1 MLGGLITYGA
11 KRFFA
16 DSWNIMD
23 TVVVGS
29 GWLDLAGLKTGV
41 GMLRM
46 VRVFRPL
53 RTLTKVESMRLVV
66 QALVSSIPGLA
77 NVLLLAAFMIFIFAL
92 FGLKLW
98 IGVLSGRCFSP
109 SVAVTAALLAGET
122 APDTALL
129 SGQAARAAQAA
140 ADLANLG
147 SSDPVAWPGSHHYCC
162 ADVARCGNETCSV
175 AGEQCVEFGNPE
187 NGNQSFDNIGTALL
201 VVFQAMT
208 AEGWSEIM
216 DHLMDSQ
223 DGVITGVYFTC
234 LMILG
239 GLFVTNYLLAECC
252 VVFGQ
257 HMDNLKLANADEEA
271 MEEKRKEQA
280 ERDAARAISFMS
292 PAMAASLAANQ
303 SLAPGASSD
312 VSAAAGD
319 ADEQEEELLIPAA
332 AAGPGATRGRSES
345 VKAQMNGTGADMQKP
360 DPAAPDSVAKRKEQ
374 GGEGEEDDQYDDSNS
389 PASTRHCGK
398 ISWLIWCLL
407 PGPGWCVCF
416 CPVDRHAIEEG
427 DNGSV
432 EGRQLWWFKRAQL
445 RVARFVESARVDSFL
460 TTCIS
465 VNFVL
470 LALDHHGQPEWWT
483 STLEWCNY
491 ALTGIFSVELVIK
504 VFGFGPLGYFGDP
517 MNWLDAVCVVTSL
530 MEVLFQSGG
539 GVSALRVLRLM
550 RILRSMKMIKDGSAL
565 KQMIETAIASMKA
578 VVNFGVLLLLLI
590 YIFTLLGMNLFGGEL
605 FEDDGITV
613 PRANF
618 DTFIAAFLAVFQ
630 VSTRENWHKLLYSAM
645 SGSSS
650 GAAIAY
656 FVTLL
661 VMTNYILLALFMG
674 TLLQNFQKHFSDV
687 KGAKVGLPSILPLV
701 NVARQK
707 FLALRASEKRSTAD
721 IMAMMAAEAEQ
732 RRQREVDTH
741 SLWLFSRSGKVR
753 RFAIATMA
761 SPWFER
767 SVLFAIGVSST
778 LLAVEHPN
786 DLPGTTK
793 ATILKVL
800 DVVFTAFFVGEMSIK
815 IIALG
820 FVDGEEAYTKSTWNL
835 LDGTV
840 VIISI
845 LTLLPGD
852 GGSIKFLR
860 VLRTVRALRPLQAV
874 NKWPG
879 LRTVVQSLA
888 NSVPSIMIVNTL
900 AFFFVTVFGIL
911 FVQLFGGALY
921 YCTDETVHPMLACTG
936 TYVTDD
942 GSIGKRLW
950 LNQRRNFDNIIE
962 ALLVM
967 FELLTL
973 EEWDGVMHSVVD
985 ATDKFHGPLRDN
997 SLGFGFAFIFYII
1010 AGSFFIL
1017 NLFVGVIVSAYNEA
1031 KAEAEHGTG
1040 MSATQE
1046 KRRTD
1051 GIKGTH
1057 AAALDKYL
1065 KLSSE
1070 TVSKWQLPFL
1080 KIIMHPKFE
1089 WVVLIAILSN
1099 VGFMCLEHVG
1109 QSAQMQSVSET
1120 ANEAFAWLFLGE
1132 MIFKVLAL
1140 GPIKYWRP
1148 NWNKFDGFIVT
1159 ISMVELAWKKVAG
1172 GELPLDPTV
1181 IRLFRIFRVARFV
1194 RMAEKAKGIK
1204 NLIQTFLETLPYL
1217 VNVAALLSIF
1227 LFIYA
1232 VVGVA
1237 LFTNVK
1243 HQSTITEYMNFGD
1256 FASAITLLVRIST
1269 GEGWAG
1275 AMRDCQV
1282 TPPFCGFDEDTGYDN
1297 CGDVLLAPLYFVT
1310 YMLVCCYVSLNV
1322 IVAVILF
1329 TFFDLEGNPNDKSLG
1344 DSDVAVFLSSM
1355 AAMRRETTRAD
1366 LNTFASSDSAAGD
1379 ENGPEPAKPT
1389 IPTAEAF
1396 AGDEMNG
1403 LAIEGKDGLPV
1414 LHASKVPELL
1424 LRIKDPLGCPTDFHL
1439 TELRPKLD
1447 RWMRKEL
1454 PKGDWDPSNV
1464 ERWKTV
1470 EIGAAELLRFLV
1482 VYNFDVDVAP
1492 KAQQKKNLWNNVGK
1506 VSVLQDQPD
1515 QEQGQNGLGGSDGA
1529 PPVSAASAWTTS
1541 DSATGSGIV
1550 PLMDAGED
1558 IIKEN
1563 EKAEAKLQRQ
1573 HEEEALDSAAAGLPG
1588 LASPTGSPAAS
1599 DPDREKSIGP
1609 EDSLT
1614 WMEDAVEPSPTAN
1627 TSTNEGTELDSLSEL
1642 EREVEDEQP

>member
-1 MLGGLITYGA
+1 MLGGLITYGF

-66 QALVSSIPGLA
+66 QALVSSVPGLA
-77 NVLLLAAFMIFIFAL
+77 SVLMLVAFMVFIFAL

-98 IGVLSGRCFSP
+98 IGVLSGRCFAP
-109 SVAVTAALLAGET
+109 SAAVTAALLAGEA
-122 APDTALL
+122 APGTALL

-140 ADLANLG
+140 AELANGG
-147 SSDPVAWPGSHHYCC
+147 SSAPVVWPGSHRYCC
-162 ADVARCGNETCSV
+162 ADVGRCGTNTCSV
-175 AGEQCVEFGNPE
+175 AGERCIEFGNPE
-187 NGNQSFDNIGTALL
+187 NGNQGFDNIGMALL

-216 DHLMDSQ
+216 DRLMDSQ
-223 DGVITGVYFTC
+223 DGAIIGTYFTC

-257 HMDNLKLANADEEA
+257 HMDNLKLANSDQDV
-271 MEEKRKEQA
+271 MDEKRKEQA

-292 PAMAASLAANQ
+292 PAMAAAMAGTPGAAPAGLAA
-303 SLAPGASSD
+303 
-312 VSAAAGD
+312 AAAGD
-319 ADEQEEELLIPAA
+319 DQEWEQEEEILIPAA
-332 AAGPGATRGRSES
+332 AAGPGATRGRGES
-345 VKAQMNGTGADMQKP
+345 VKM
-360 DPAAPDSVAKRKEQ
+360 AAGE
-374 GGEGEEDDQYDDSNS
+374 EGEEDDQDDRERA
-389 PASTRHCGK
+389 ASARYCGK
-398 ISWLIWCLL
+398 HSWLIWWLL

-416 CPVDRHAIEEG
+416 CPVDKHTVEADED
-427 DNGSV
+427 DNV
-432 EGRQLWWFKRAQL
+432 KRRQLWWFKRAQL
-445 RVARFVESARVDSFL
+445 RVAAFVQSPRVDSFL

-470 LALDHHGQPEWWT
+470 LALDHHGQPQWWALA
-483 STLEWCNY
+483 LEWCNY
-491 ALTGIFSVELVIK
+491 ALTAIFSVELVIK
-504 VFGFGPLGYFGDP
+504 VFGFGPLGYFGDA
-517 MNWLDAVCVVTSL
+517 MNWLDAVCVITSL
-530 MEVLFQSGG
+530 MEVFFQSGG

-565 KQMIETAIASMKA
+565 KQMIETAMASLKA
-578 VVNFGVLLLLLI
+578 VVNFGVLLLLLL
-590 YIFTLLGMNLFGGEL
+590 YIFSLLGMNLFGGEL
-605 FEDDGITV
+605 FEDDGVTV

-618 DTFIAAFLAVFQ
+618 DTFMAAFFAVFQ

-645 SGSSS
+645 GGTSS
-650 GAAIAY
+650 GAAVAY
-656 FVTLL
+656 FVMLL

-687 KGAKVGLPSILPLV
+687 KSAKVGLPSILPLV
-701 NVARQK
+701 NVAKQK
-707 FLALRASEKRSTAD
+707 LMALRASEKSSGQPD
-721 IMAMMAAEAEQ
+721 IMATVPAETQQ
-732 RRQREVDTH
+732 RRESDSEGR
-741 SLWLFSRSGKVR
+741 SLWLFSRSDKVR
-753 RFAIATMA
+753 RFATNTMA
-761 SPWFER
+761 NPWFER
-767 SVLFAIGVSST
+767 CVLFAIAVSSI

-786 DLPGTTK
+786 DPPGTTK
-793 ATILKVL
+793 AHFLTAL
-800 DVVFTAFFVGEMSIK
+800 DIVFTAFFVCEMAIK

-820 FVDGEEAYTKSTWNL
+820 FIDGEAAYTKSTWNL

-840 VIISI
+840 VVISV

-852 GGSIKFLR
+852 GDSIKFLR

-900 AFFFVTVFGIL
+900 AFFFVSVFGIL
-911 FVQLFGGALY
+911 FVQLFAGSLY
-921 YCTDETVHPMLACTG
+921 YCTDDTIHPMLACTG
-936 TYVTDD
+936 TYVTDE
-942 GSIGKRLW
+942 GSIGRRLW
-950 LNQRRNFDNIIE
+950 LNQRRNFDNIVE

-973 EEWDGVMHSVVD
+973 EEWDGIMYSVVD
-985 ATDKFHGPLRDN
+985 ATDKFHGPTRDN
-997 SLGFGFAFIFYII
+997 SLGFGFVFIFYII

-1046 KRRTD
+1046 KRRSD
-1051 GIKGTH
+1051 GIKSTH
-1057 AAALDKYL
+1057 AAAIEKYL

-1070 TVSKWQLPFL
+1070 TVSTWQLPFL
-1080 KIIMHPKFE
+1080 RIIMHPKFE
-1089 WVVLIAILSN
+1089 WAVLLAILCN

-1109 QSAQMQSVSET
+1109 ESAQLSSFSET
-1120 ANEAFAWLFLGE
+1120 ANEVFAWVFLGE
-1132 MIFKVLAL
+1132 MILKLLAL
-1140 GPIKYWRP
+1140 GAIKYWGP
-1148 NWNKFDGFIVT
+1148 NWNRFDGFIVT
-1159 ISMVELAWKKVAG
+1159 VSMVELLWKKAAG

-1217 VNVAALLSIF
+1217 VNVAGLLSIF

-1243 HQSTITEYMNFGD
+1243 HQSTITDYMNFRD
-1256 FASAITLLVRIST
+1256 FPSAVALLLRIST

-1275 AMRDCQV
+1275 VMRDCQV
-1282 TPPFCGFDEDTGYDN
+1282 APPFCGVDEDTGYDN
-1297 CGDVLLAPLYFVT
+1297 CGGTLVAPLYFVT
-1310 YMLVCCYVSLNV
+1310 FMLVCTYVSLNV

-1329 TFFDLEGNPNDKSLG
+1329 TFFDLEGNPNDKSLRAE
-1344 DSDVAVFLSSM
+1344 DVANFLSSM
-1355 AAMRRETTRAD
+1355 AAMRREANGRLKKLSRSERA
-1366 LNTFASSDSAAGD
+1366 AEAM
-1379 ENGPEPAKPT
+1379 
-1389 IPTAEAF
+1389 PTAEA
-1396 AGDEMNG
+1396 AAA
-1403 LAIEGKDGLPV
+1403 LAVEGADGLPL
-1414 LHASKVPELL
+1414 LHASKVSDLL
-1424 LRIKDPLGCPTDFHL
+1424 LRIKGPLGCPTDFHL

-1454 PKGDWDPSNV
+1454 PKGAWNPADA
-1464 ERWKTV
+1464 ERWKGV
-1470 EIGAAELLRFLV
+1470 EIGAAALLRFLI
-1482 VYNFDVDVAP
+1482 VYSFDVDVAP
-1492 KAQQKKNLWNNVGK
+1492 KAQQKKRLWNNVGK
-1506 VSVLQDQPD
+1506 VSVLQGLAG
-1515 QEQGQNGLGGSDGA
+1515 QEQELGQDGQDRGE
-1529 PPVSAASAWTTS
+1529 SAA
-1541 DSATGSGIV
+1541 
-1550 PLMDAGED
+1550 PLAP
-1558 IIKEN
+1558 
-1563 EKAEAKLQRQ
+1563 
-1573 HEEEALDSAAAGLPG
+1573 SAADSKSAVNEEGKGGEQEPIDSGAQLPG
-1588 LASPTGSPAAS
+1588 LAPATSSPAAGVRS
-1599 DPDREKSIGP
+1599 SIAP
-1609 EDSLT
+1609 EDSLD
-1614 WMEDAVEPSPTAN
+1614 WMEQAVRRTASEASNENRSEDPSSLTA
-1627 TSTNEGTELDSLSEL
+1627 TDL
-1642 EREVEDEQP
+1642 ERMLEEEQP